1 MADTERYQD
10 LKSKKTRR
18 TTMRKSIIATL
29 LAVTM
34 FYGAVIA
41 DDGNM
46 GAGGYTGCD
55 GSNPPPTCECNVTN
69 PPDSCNLVGFAADQ
83 GTEQSSNTV
92 GYSDMVE
99 LVAETLLAVR

>member
-1 MADTERYQD
+1 
-10 LKSKKTRR
+10 
-18 TTMRKSIIATL
+18 MRKSIIATL
-29 LAVTM
+29 LTVTM

-55 GSNPPPTCECNVTN
+55 GSNPPPTCECNASNT
-69 PPDSCNLVGFAADQ
+69 CNTGGFAADQ
-83 GTEQSSNTV
+83 GTEKSSNTI

-99 LVAETLLAVR
+99 LVAETLMAVR